1 MDEKAAKAELE
12 RLNQKYKIEE
22 LPAGWSYADKFERK
36 EDGIAAVALVRA
48 ICTKGKISPITSE
61 EIATSLEDIFSV
73 LSAGSKIKLE
83 NVCMAFT
90 TSMLEKGLV
99 SVINLDNE
107 KTGIIPTEKFLEA
120 VKKYE
125 IK

>member
-1 MDEKAAKAELE
+1 MDEKSVEAELE

-22 LPAGWSYADKFERK
+22 LPAGWSYVDKFERK
-36 EDGIAAVALVRA
+36 EDGIAAAALVRA

-61 EIATSLEDIFSV
+61 EIATSLEDIFSA

-90 TSMLEKGLV
+90 TSMLEKGMV
-99 SVINLDNE
+99 SIINLDNE

-125 IK
+125 ME